1 MLQIKVDGKVA
12 GLLYSVG
19 SAILA
24 QKQNKMVGSVFFAGY
39 CILAVGM
46 DAALARG
53 LQELARNGFLHP

>member
-24 QKQNKMVGSVFFAGY
+24 QKQNNMVASVFFAGY

-46 DAALARG
+46 DAALTRG
-53 LQELARNGFLHP
+53 M